1 MKYEIERAWELGKA
15 VCGIYIDRLENS
27 SGEQSLKGKNP
38 LPSYMPIFETEYIT
52 SKYAYDDIKNNI
64 TNLVERAI
72 KVRKLYK

>member
-1 MKYEIERAWELGKA
+1 
-15 VCGIYIDRLENS
+15 
-27 SGEQSLKGKNP
+27 
-38 LPSYMPIFETEYIT
+38 MPIFETEYIT